1 MSGYIVYVYLYL
13 DMYADSCH
21 SSLAVPGRIHGVD
34 IFTLGHN
41 LLGLACL
48 QRPASSSLCPILFY
62 NTDT

>member
-1 MSGYIVYVYLYL
+1 
-13 DMYADSCH
+13 MYADSCH
-21 SSLAVPGRIHGVD
+21 SSLAVPGRNYGVD

-48 QRPASSSLCPILFY
+48 QRPASSSLSLILFY